1 MRVNVLFRLFSVCN
15 LLLDT
20 VSLFESHLLF
30 DLSLKFAFLYGKDIL
45 KQCKNVPKNASKEE
59 FTSKQ
64 LYTSFQTSLDSR
76 CLNSS
81 TLLCVNCLL
90 ATVFVLLFFFTNN
103 YFHYLCKVVREA
115 QVYNTVLNTGISLY
129 VMITFIRDS
138 VEGVILVGDLTVF
151 IIL

>member
-1 MRVNVLFRLFSVCN
+1 MRVNVVFRLIRVCI

-20 VSLFESHLLF
+20 ISPFESHLLF
-30 DLSLKFAFLYGKDIL
+30 DLSLKFTLLYGNAIL

-81 TLLCVNCLL
+81 ILLCVNCLL
-90 ATVFVLLFFFTNN
+90 TTVLVLLFF
-103 YFHYLCKVVREA
+103 
-115 QVYNTVLNTGISLY
+115 
-129 VMITFIRDS
+129 
-138 VEGVILVGDLTVF
+138 
-151 IIL
+151 